1 MDWFYAIGKGI
12 LQGATEF
19 IPISSSAHL
28 VLFRVISD
36 LLGHTPPNPFVD
48 EFFDIMLHIGTLLAV
63 LVYFR
68 AEISRF
74 LVAIWQK
81 TPTVKDD
88 NGTTWQTRPLF
99 YSGIVAFMTT
109 SFIAL
114 GGLKGSEWLFARLQG
129 ISLLK
134 GVPDLTQ
141 FYLVHPEFVAVNLLV
156 TAFLLTFA
164 EWLSARRA
172 STEGEEERVEEVVS
186 LKQTQAVAIGFAQA
200 MAALF
205 RGISRSGS
213 TMSMGLMTG
222 LTRQQA
228 ARFSF
233 WLSIPIFASAAL
245 YESLKLMSKAIPFET
260 LPWGIILS
268 GLLTSFVVGYLCIAW
283 LLRILAQFPLTI
295 FAYYCT
301 ALGVFLLL
309 YFSQ

>member
-28 VLFRVISD
+28 VLFRVVSD
-36 LLGHTPPNPFVD
+36 LLGHTPPNPFMD
-48 EFFDIMLHIGTLLAV
+48 EFFDIVLHIGTLLAV

-74 LVAIWQK
+74 VMAICQK
-81 TPTVKDD
+81 TPTVTDD
-88 NGTTWQTRPLF
+88 NGTIWQTMPLF
-99 YSGIVAFMTT
+99 YSGIIAFMTT
-109 SFIAL
+109 SVIAL

-129 ISLLK
+129 VSLFQ

-141 FYLVHPEFVAVNLLV
+141 FYLVHPQFVAVNLLL
-156 TAFLLTFA
+156 TACLLTFA
-164 EWLSARRA
+164 EWLSARRTV
-172 STEGEEERVEEVVS
+172 TEGAGG
-186 LKQTQAVAIGFAQA
+186 LITIQPPQAIAIGFAQA

-233 WLSIPIFASAAL
+233 WLSIPIFLSAAL

-260 LPWGIILS
+260 LPWGVILS
-268 GLLTSFVVGYLCIAW
+268 GLLASFLVGYLCIAW

-301 ALGVFLLL
+301 AVGVLLL
-309 YFSQ
+309 FYFS